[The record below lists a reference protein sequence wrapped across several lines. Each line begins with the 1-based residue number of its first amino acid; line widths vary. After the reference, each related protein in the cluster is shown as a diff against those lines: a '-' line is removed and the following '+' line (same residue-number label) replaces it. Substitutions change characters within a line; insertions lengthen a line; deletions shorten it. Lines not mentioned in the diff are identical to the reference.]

1 MLYICRSCTLDDYCR
16 ENMAMCMNGAGYSP
30 KEKIEQTPSTPETP
44 LDVQIGG
51 SHYKNMPIQ
60 PIEFC
65 QRNQL
70 NFCESAVIKYVCRH
84 RDKNGVEDIDKAIH
98 ILNVLKEIEYG
109 GNHA

>member
-1 MLYICRSCTLDDYCR
+1 MLYICRECKNGTHCR
-16 ENMAMCMNGAGYSP
+16 ENMAMCLNGAGYSP
-30 KEKIEQTPSTPETP
+30 KNKTPETHETP

-109 GNHA
+109 GNPA